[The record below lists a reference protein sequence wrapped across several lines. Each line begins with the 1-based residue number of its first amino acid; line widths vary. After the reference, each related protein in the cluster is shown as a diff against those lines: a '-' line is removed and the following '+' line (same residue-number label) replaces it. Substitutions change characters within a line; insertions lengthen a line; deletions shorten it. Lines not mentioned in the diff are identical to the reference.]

1 MKTSENLIEK
11 IQKLMAKAESAKNM
25 GSTAEAEVFA
35 AKVNEM
41 LMKHNL
47 SMMDVESYK
56 TESPVI
62 ESEGVEYSKTKYNG
76 GEWER

>member
-56 TESPVI
+56 TESPVMQCRGAL
-62 ESEGVEYSKTKYNG
+62 SYV
-76 GEWER
+76 